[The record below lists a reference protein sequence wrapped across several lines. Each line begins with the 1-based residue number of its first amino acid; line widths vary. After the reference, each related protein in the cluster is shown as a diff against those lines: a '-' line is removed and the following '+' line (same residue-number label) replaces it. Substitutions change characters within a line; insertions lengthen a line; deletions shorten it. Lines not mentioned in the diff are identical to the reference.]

1 MISEEQELGPAQHVD
16 TAEAQEF
23 PTADPDPWEGGN
35 IENGG
40 PEPSKQDA
48 DEAGESEARDHNAG
62 ESEASESEA
71 GDPGDEGAQAEDA
84 GAEDPQPGET
94 GEEGQDAGNA
104 GEEAETE
111 ELKVVLHVRNG
122 RANAGVWRPGA
133 DAHLEVFLET
143 GVDVLLSELPGLIE
157 RANARWEANPM
168 RPQYNPPKPKSQSKK
183 GNKKAPKQSSGQS
196 SGQPP
201 SENQPENQ
209 TGNGQEQTGM
219 ARLF

>member
-1 MISEEQELGPAQHVD
+1 MISEEQERGPAPDVD
-16 TAEAQEF
+16 MADTHDL

-35 IENGG
+35 IENGE

-48 DEAGESEARDHNAG
+48 DEAD

-71 GDPGDEGAQAEDA
+71 SDPGDEDAQAEDA

-104 GEEAETE
+104 GEEAETA
-111 ELKVVLHVRNG
+111 ELKIVLHVRNG

-157 RANARWEANPM
+157 RANARWEGNPM
-168 RPQYNPPKPKSQSKK
+168 RPQYNPPKPKNQSKK
-183 GNKKAPKQSSGQS
+183 GNKPTPKQPSGQS

-201 SENQPENQ
+201 SENQPEN
-209 TGNGQEQTGM
+209 GQEQTGM

>member
-1 MISEEQELGPAQHVD
+1 MISEEQERGPAPDVD
-16 TAEAQEF
+16 MADTHDL

-35 IENGG
+35 TENGG

-48 DEAGESEARDHNAG
+48 DEAD

-71 GDPGDEGAQAEDA
+71 GDPGDEDAQAEDA

-104 GEEAETE
+104 GEEAETA
-111 ELKVVLHVRNG
+111 ELKIVLHVRNG